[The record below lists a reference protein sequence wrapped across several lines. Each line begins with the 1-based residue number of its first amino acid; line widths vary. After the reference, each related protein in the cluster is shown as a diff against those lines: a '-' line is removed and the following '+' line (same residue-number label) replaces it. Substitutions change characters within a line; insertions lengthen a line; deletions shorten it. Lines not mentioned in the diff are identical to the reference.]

1 MYQNYRGLYE
11 DDDCTF
17 YYWDNVNGK
26 IITDFWGTNFAAPNF
41 SLYTENVLTFSEA
54 SDMGLVNMELL
65 KKFNIEKV
73 LQSVER
79 TRLLTSDNSK
89 IIMNH
94 NPLINV
100 TRGRKFKG
108 LGYYI
113 GEVETCKNP
122 YYPATIEAKV
132 LSLED
137 FQIHYCN
144 PNFIQLVE
152 KDELVEGYIKWAT
165 NVINEVASKNS
176 YSSFFDMKGVNWGIK
191 REDFS
196 FEAYVKNHKD
206 NRIEYFINTA
216 YDPREE
222 ERKKQRAEK
231 MAQEYANVLKWVKE
245 KTDKTTE
252 SEQIALAI
260 KILNKNY

>member
-1 MYQNYRGLYE
+1 
-11 DDDCTF
+11 
-17 YYWDNVNGK
+17 
-26 IITDFWGTNFAAPNF
+26 
-41 SLYTENVLTFSEA
+41 
-54 SDMGLVNMELL
+54 
-65 KKFNIEKV
+65 
-73 LQSVER
+73 
-79 TRLLTSDNSK
+79 
-89 IIMNH
+89 
-94 NPLINV
+94 
-100 TRGRKFKG
+100 
-108 LGYYI
+108 
-113 GEVETCKNP
+113 
-122 YYPATIEAKV
+122 V

-165 NVINEVASKNS
+165 NVINEVVSKNS

-231 MAQEYANVLKWVKE
+231 MAQEYVNVLKWVKE